1 MNWSPEQETV
11 TVQTTHFGLLMSVR
25 CENINRL
32 LIILKYQLMK
42 YLYYTKKHAFEV
54 LFIEV
59 RSYAL
64 HRRNCWSVLQSKT
77 RLKLGLTWDVTN
89 FLVWHTQPWGNNSIT
104 VSLQSLK
111 FQDPSFDSSSCSTR
125 AYPAEFYSGPSWV
138 QILPARLPRHRN
150 FCKNVSEVPAFLISW
165 INHQTVVP
173 HCGSTIACNSKQ
185 IFESEIRS
193 GGGG

>member
-77 RLKLGLTWDVTN
+77 CLKLGLTWDVTN
-89 FLVWHTQPWGNNSIT
+89 FLSDILNPGETMVSQYPFSLWNFKILHSIVRPAQQGRIPQNFT
-104 VSLQSLK
+104 AVPPEYKSFPLACPGTGTFARTYPRSPHSL
-111 FQDPSFDSSSCSTR
+111 FP
-125 AYPAEFYSGPSWV
+125 E
-138 QILPARLPRHRN
+138 
-150 FCKNVSEVPAFLISW
+150 
-165 INHQTVVP
+165 
-173 HCGSTIACNSKQ
+173 
-185 IFESEIRS
+185 
-193 GGGG
+193 

>member
-1 MNWSPEQETV
+1 MWKYKQIADYFEISTDEIFILHKETCLWSPVYWSLELCITSTQ
-11 TVQTTHFGLLMSVR
+11 LLKCSAIK
-25 CENINRL
+25 N
-32 LIILKYQLMK
+32 
-42 YLYYTKKHAFEV
+42 
-54 LFIEV
+54 LFKIGV
-59 RSYAL
+59 NL
-64 HRRNCWSVLQSKT
+64 RRYK
-77 RLKLGLTWDVTN
+77 
-89 FLVWHTQPWGNNSIT
+89 FLVWHTQPWGNNGIT

-138 QILPARLPRHRN
+138 QILPARLPLHRN
-150 FCKNVSEVPAFLISW
+150 FCKNVSEVPAFLISR

-193 GGGG
+193 GGGWGCGLGANNKFATVGL